1 MQILYYNRVKYN
13 MPILK
18 TIDFPKLGVSVD
30 FHIGQNAADNFDIID
45 AADPHH
51 LWFHLAGQSSCHVIA
66 AIPNT
71 IDRKEIRYIVKQG
84 AVLCK
89 QHSRCA
95 SQKNISITYAR
106 ICDVQKTDVIGT
118 VIVQNQKTVY
128 I

>member
-1 MQILYYNRVKYN
+1 

-18 TIDFPKLGVSVD
+18 TVDFPKLGVSVD
-30 FHIGQNAADNFDIID
+30 FHIGQNAADNFDIIA

-51 LWFHLAGQSSCHVIA
+51 LWFHVAGQSSCHVIA

-71 IDRKEIRYIVKQG
+71 FDRKEIRYIVKQG

-89 QHSRCA
+89 QHSSCA

-106 ICDVQKTDVIGT
+106 VCDVQKTVIIGT
-118 VIVQNQKTVY
+118 VIVQNLKTVC